1 VDRAHRLAV
10 APFAGRVRQME
21 QRVSALSPM
30 DRGGCIR
37 RPGGDA
43 ERTGQTR
50 TIGRHGRYDHHPGA
64 SLRSRLKKGTQDQ
77 EALGRSRGGFTTKIH
92 ARCDGK
98 GRPLG
103 FTLTPGQAHDI
114 KGFATLLRMIGD
126 KVDALLADKGYD
138 ADAVREA
145 LKEIDV
151 EAVIPSK
158 SNRKQPLAFDREAYR
173 QRNVIERMFNKLKN
187 WRRIATRYDKS
198 AGSFLAFIML
208 ASAKLWMPF
217 VHEA

>member
-1 VDRAHRLAV
+1 
-10 APFAGRVRQME
+10 ME
-21 QRVSALSPM
+21 
-30 DRGGCIR
+30 
-37 RPGGDA
+37 
-43 ERTGQTR
+43 
-50 TIGRHGRYDHHPGA
+50 
-64 SLRSRLKKGTQDQ
+64 
-77 EALGRSRGGFTTKIH
+77 TKIH

-145 LKEIDV
+145 LKESDV

-158 SNRKQPLAFDREAYR
+158 SNRKPTIAFDQEAYR

-187 WRRIATRYDKS
+187 RRRIATRYDKS
-198 AGSFLAFIML
+198 AGLFLAFIML